1 MKTNADDLNRKM
13 SKERADP
20 VTFYKT
26 PSVRSN
32 SSFPLTTNQDFHGL
46 EVFENSKEFNRGLDK
61 QNFKRKD
68 PLTAYV
74 DAMFN
79 TGVFVNPV
87 LDQI

>member
-1 MKTNADDLNRKM
+1 MKTNVDDLNRKM
-13 SKERADP
+13 SKERTDP
-20 VTFYKT
+20 ESFYKT
-26 PSVRSN
+26 PSIRSN

-68 PLTAYV
+68 PLTTYV

-79 TGVFVNPV
+79 TGVFVNPF
-87 LDQI
+87 LD